1 MAINEYIPSSDK
13 KIHKTSVDFILR
25 NCAREIHIVQYD
37 KSQPI
42 VEVELYN
49 CGLRYTLPANAVMNL
64 RFSKP
69 DKTFVYKSVLGC
81 NKDRN
86 TVYFDIDEQMSFLY
100 GKVNPIL
107 ELLLDDMKAGSSPI
121 PIEIDRNPIQNGD
134 LESSSEYPAI
144 VEAANKAVEAAS
156 RAETSANKAAEAV
169 ANIDSKLVDL
179 ENLKKQV
186 GNDTDEPSTDG
197 SLCSRIKQLQV
208 DVANA
213 GKIDVVKVNGV
224 PLEVVDKAVN
234 ITIPAALITSVSNE
248 FTITS
253 GRLDINKVNVNKLE
267 QTAGDIL
274 LLDSGTSSNIL

>member
-1 MAINEYIPSSDK
+1 MAINEYIPSRDK

-107 ELLLDDMKAGSSPI
+107 ELLLDDTRAGSSPI

-134 LESSSEYPAI
+134 FESSSEYPAI
-144 VEAANKAVEAAS
+144 VEAANKAV
-156 RAETSANKAAEAV
+156 
-169 ANIDSKLVDL
+169 
-179 ENLKKQV
+179 
-186 GNDTDEPSTDG
+186 
-197 SLCSRIKQLQV
+197 
-208 DVANA
+208 
-213 GKIDVVKVNGV
+213 
-224 PLEVVDKAVN
+224 
-234 ITIPAALITSVSNE
+234 
-248 FTITS
+248 
-253 GRLDINKVNVNKLE
+253 
-267 QTAGDIL
+267 
-274 LLDSGTSSNIL
+274 

>member
-69 DKTFVYKSVLGC
+69 DKTFVYKAVLGC

-107 ELLLDDMKAGSSPI
+107 ELLLDDTRAGSSPI
-121 PIEIDRNPIQNGD
+121 PIEIDRNPIQNED

-156 RAETSANKAAEAV
+156 RAETSANKAVEVASRAETSANKAAEAV
-169 ANIDSKLVDL
+169 ATLQPLLELYNTGDIATKTWVISKLEEYLSVHNIEIIDL
-179 ENLKKQV
+179 S
-186 GNDTDEPSTDG
+186 G
-197 SLCSRIKQLQV
+197 
-208 DVANA
+208 
-213 GKIDVVKVNGV
+213 GV
-224 PLEVVDKAVN
+224 
-234 ITIPAALITSVSNE
+234 
-248 FTITS
+248 
-253 GRLDINKVNVNKLE
+253 
-267 QTAGDIL
+267 
-274 LLDSGTSSNIL
+274 

>member
-1 MAINEYIPSSDK
+1 MSINEYVPSSDK

-107 ELLLDDMKAGSSPI
+107 ELLLDDMRAGSSPI
-121 PIEIDRNPIQNGD
+121 PIEIDRNPIQNED

-156 RAETSANKAAEAV
+156 RAETSANKASEAV
-169 ANIDSKLVDL
+169 ATLQPLLELYNTGDIATKTWVISKLEEYL
-179 ENLKKQV
+179 
-186 GNDTDEPSTDG
+186 S
-197 SLCSRIKQLQV
+197 SI
-208 DVANA
+208 
-213 GKIDVVKVNGV
+213 
-224 PLEVVDKAVN
+224 
-234 ITIPAALITSVSNE
+234 
-248 FTITS
+248 
-253 GRLDINKVNVNKLE
+253 
-267 QTAGDIL
+267 
-274 LLDSGTSSNIL
+274 SNIEIIDLSGGV

>member
-69 DKTFVYKSVLGC
+69 DKTFVYKAVLGC

-107 ELLLDDMKAGSSPI
+107 ELLLDDMRAGSSPI
-121 PIEIDRNPIQNGD
+121 PIEIDRNPIQNED

-156 RAETSANKAAEAV
+156 RAETSANKATEAV

-197 SLCSRIKQLQV
+197 SLCSRIKQLQA

-213 GKIDVVKVNGV
+213 GKIATSCKKR
-224 PLEVVDKAVN
+224 LEEKFSLSKLVRMRSAVR
-234 ITIPAALITSVSNE
+234 ICPAAPRKAPEILRFQELFFLSGFKFCRQFVSK
-248 FTITS
+248 IL
-253 GRLDINKVNVNKLE
+253 GR
-267 QTAGDIL
+267 G
-274 LLDSGTSSNIL
+274 